1 MGCVRQP
8 PSVVITTVVYSA
20 SAGTIL
26 RVTNPTHA
34 YIPYMVPC
42 LEGQNTPHYIVII
55 TCPFCKVFF
64 TDKGLLGKYI

>member
-26 RVTNPTHA
+26 QVTNLTHA